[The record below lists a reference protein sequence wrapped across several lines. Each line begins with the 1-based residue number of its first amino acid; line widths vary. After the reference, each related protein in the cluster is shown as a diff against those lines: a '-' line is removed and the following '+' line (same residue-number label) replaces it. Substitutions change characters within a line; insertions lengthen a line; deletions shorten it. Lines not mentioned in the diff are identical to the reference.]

1 MGRHPLS
8 PDEIARRVA
17 LREAGLPHARL
28 PSHILVTL
36 PPKPTGRK
44 AGSIAPRRIDPDKPS
59 PEQIRADYVAWLD
72 RENQI
77 DKALVEASRR
87 PVTGRPRLVLDDDT
101 KQRRRQERN
110 TQVQAARRKAARSSE
125 LLGVPLP
132 RSPLPP
138 MPEAEWVPP
147 PPPPPRPANPK
158 PKYLPP
164 LAERR
169 RLKAEHKIARIKPQR
184 RPAGRKTREDLL
196 FRHDRLCTPDP
207 PPDPNDPTTAPAGIP
222 PLHIPEP
229 DFRFDMGA
237 PVLALLNATTIAPSC
252 RIPVAASRIGNVIV
266 ANTPMDQL
274 FDDLERFPLDPL
286 GFVMWAFPWG
296 EPGTPLEDMTGPEE
310 WQREQ
315 MVRIGKRLREGGA
328 DGCVIE
334 EDVSSGHGIGKS
346 AMVSWMILWA
356 ISTFED
362 TRGVITANTDSQLRT
377 KTWAELAKWYE
388 MFLAKPLFKLT
399 ATAIYLAGDPVREK
413 KWRVDQAPWSKENTE
428 AFAGMHNLGKRIL
441 VIFDEAAA
449 IDDHIYEV
457 TEGALTDA
465 RTQIIWLR
473 YGNPTRTAGRF
484 FKNCSEAGWVSKP
497 GVAGAEKNR
506 DRGRNT
512 YTKVDSRTVSFSNKK
527 QIQAWVDDY
536 GEDSDFVRVRVKG
549 EFPRAG
555 YSNFIS
561 PGLVTEARKRKLQ
574 PTMYQAHP
582 KILSVDPA
590 RFGDDSSVITL
601 RQGLKVHWQM
611 VLQGFDGPDLASR
624 IFEICRKDGPMACI
638 AYDAIG
644 NGADLD
650 SALRRMVGLPP
661 LVAVQWGQPAKDQKQ
676 FFNQR
681 SECWGTM
688 RDWLA
693 NGQIPDD
700 DFLAE
705 ELTSLDYGYDAM
717 FRIQLQSKK
726 DIKRNGG
733 KSPDRADSLALSYVP
748 ELIDRK
754 IVLAKVRP
762 VVRRKV
768 VWSK

>member
-1 MGRHPLS
+1 M
-8 PDEIARRVA
+8 A
-17 LREAGLPHARL
+17 LWEAGLPGPRP
-28 PSHILVTL
+28 PSHILATL
-36 PPKPTGRK
+36 PPRPDDKRSARRG
-44 AGSIAPRRIDPDKPS
+44 PRPPDPDKPS
-59 PEQIRADYVAWLD
+59 PEQIRANYVAWLD
-72 RENQI
+72 REHQI
-77 DKALVEASRR
+77 DKAMIEASRR
-87 PVTGRPRLVLDDDT
+87 PTTGRPRLVLT
-101 KQRRRQERN
+101 PEEKVRRRQERN
-110 TQVQAARRKAARSSE
+110 TAVQAARRKAARASE

-138 MPEAEWVPP
+138 MPEADWVPP
-147 PPPPPRPANPK
+147 PPPPPRPENPR

-169 RLKAEHKIARIKPQR
+169 RLKAEHKVANIRPTR
-184 RPAGRKTREDLL
+184 RPAGRKTRADLL
-196 FRHDRLCTPDP
+196 HRQDRLCKPDP
-207 PPDPNDPTTAPAGIP
+207 PDPDDLVGLPPAPAGIP

-229 DFRFDMGA
+229 DYRFDAGA
-237 PVLALLNATTIAPSC
+237 AALALLDATTIAPSC

-266 ANTPMDQL
+266 ENTPVAEL
-274 FDDLERFPLDPL
+274 FSNLERYTLDPL
-286 GFVMWAFPWG
+286 GFVKWAFPWG
-296 EPGTPLEDMTGPEE
+296 EPGTPLEGMEGPEE

-315 MVRIGKRLREGGA
+315 MARVGKRLREYGPEGG
-328 DGCVIE
+328 VIE

-356 ISTFED
+356 ISTYED
-362 TRGVITANTDSQLRT
+362 TRGVITANTDAQLRT

-388 MFLAKPLFKLT
+388 MFIGKHLFKLT

-413 KWRVDQAPWSKENTE
+413 KWRIDQAPWSKENTE

-473 YGNPTRTAGRF
+473 YGNPTRTSGRF
-484 FKNCSEAGWVSKP
+484 FKNCSTAGFISRP
-497 GVAGAEKNR
+497 GGTTERNR
-506 DRGRNT
+506 ERGRNT
-512 YTKVDSRTVSFSNKK
+512 YTRVDSRSITFSNKT

-561 PGLVTEARKRKLQ
+561 PDLVVNARKRRLD
-574 PTMYQAHP
+574 PVSYQSHA
-582 KILSVDPA
+582 KILAVDPA

-601 RQGLKVHWQM
+601 RQGHKVHWQM
-611 VLQGFDGPDLASR
+611 VLNGFDGPDLASR
-624 IFEICRKDGPMACI
+624 IFEICRKEAPISCV

-650 SALRRMVGLPP
+650 SALRRMPGLPP
-661 LVAVQWGQPAKDQKQ
+661 LIAVQWGQPAKDAKQ
-676 FFNQR
+676 YFNQR

-693 NGQIPDD
+693 HGQIPDD
-700 DFLAE
+700 NDFLAE
-705 ELTSLDYGYDAM
+705 ELTSLDYGYSAT
-717 FRIQLQSKK
+717 FQIQLQSKK
-726 DIKRNGG
+726 DIKKNGG
-733 KSPDRADSLALSYVP
+733 KSPDRADSVALSFVP

-768 VWSK
+768 VWSR